1 MSGQSILVA
10 DDDPDIRDLVALKLT
25 GAGYLVHTAV
35 DGTEALATL
44 ISTHVDLALID
55 VMMPGLSGIDV
66 VREARARDRLAAV
79 PLVLLT
85 AKAQES
91 DVERGFAVG
100 ATDYVTKPFSPRV
113 LLARVRAI
121 LDR

>member
-25 GAGYLVHTAV
+25 GAGYLVQTAV
-35 DGTEALATL
+35 DGTEALAAL
-44 ISTHVDLALID
+44 ITTHVDLALID

-66 VREARARDRLAAV
+66 VREARTRERLAGV

-85 AKAQES
+85 ARAQES